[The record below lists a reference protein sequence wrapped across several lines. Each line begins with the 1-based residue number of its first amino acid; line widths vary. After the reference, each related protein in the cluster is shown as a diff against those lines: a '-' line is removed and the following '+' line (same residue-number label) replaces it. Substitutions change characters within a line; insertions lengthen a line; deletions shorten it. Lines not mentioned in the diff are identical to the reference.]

1 MCSRCS
7 ACSKSRGQS
16 NLEEVPIH
24 APETLAPSV
33 ADLDHHP
40 CAHHDQ
46 QLLLLDLPQLE
57 ERELVFSHKTLAY

>member
-7 ACSKSRGQS
+7 ACYESRGQS

-24 APETLAPSV
+24 APKAQAPSV
-33 ADLDHHP
+33 TDLDHHS

-57 ERELVFSHKTLAY
+57 ERE